1 MDVTKGRQIWAGA
14 TTRKNVPSKKKTK
27 AKKKAPTMSKW
38 VPILRVPGY
47 DFDEATGE
55 FGESSQIIELQQEVH
70 SKRIRAIVVPD

>member
-1 MDVTKGRQIWAGA
+1 MDLTAGLGKSVEVDKLKA
-14 TTRKNVPSKKKTK
+14 KPKKKASKKKR
-27 AKKKAPTMSKW
+27 PTMSKW